1 MTAQLEITA
10 EAAQMIRNKGGQ
22 AVVDLICWKG

>member
-1 MTAQLEITA
+1 MTAQMEITP
-10 EAAQMIRNKGGQ
+10 EAAQFIQLKGGQ

>member
-10 EAAQMIRNKGGQ
+10 EAAQFIRNKGGQ
-22 AVVDLICWKG
+22 AIIDLLCWQG

>member
-1 MTAQLEITA
+1 MTAQIEITP
-10 EAAQMIRNKGGQ
+10 EAARFIRHKGGQ